1 MVFPPQERQRQQQL
15 PFGPMHP
22 HPQQNRNP
30 FLNNNQ
36 MSGRNNSRGIAGL
49 LSSFGGGKSVGGVGA
64 ASSGG
69 LQTLS
74 KTLGGVQQFLGIL
87 QSTAPLIQE
96 YGPMVKNLPS
106 MYRMMKAFKEL
117 SNEDEETSNNSL
129 ENTDHHAQE
138 DILKTEDKSTGH
150 FEDEQKD
157 PNTNQSKPEE
167 GKKSGLSTPKLFI

>member
-1 MVFPPQERQRQQQL
+1 MVFPPSERQQQ
-15 PFGPMHP
+15 PFEPM

-36 MSGRNNSRGIAGL
+36 MRGKTNSRGFAGL
-49 LSSFGGGKSVGGVGA
+49 LSSFGGGKSVGGLGT

-106 MYRMMKAFKEL
+106 MYKMMKAFKEI
-117 SNEDEETSNNSL
+117 SNEEDENTSNKSF
-129 ENTDHHAQE
+129 ENTDSNTEE
-138 DILKTEDKSTGH
+138 DITKNINLNHSLDKET
-150 FEDEQKD
+150 DA
-157 PNTNQSKPEE
+157 NTNPPKYVKE
-167 GKKSGLSTPKLFI
+167 KKSGISTPKLYI